1 MMMPTPARRL
11 GWAGVLILAGIATA
25 AADQVCTL
33 SEATVCG
40 KFVPALQYEC
50 TKNVQ
55 LAAGFCRKAA
65 RQVRFGSHEMHCR
78 AACRAG
84 AQAFELDRVLRNLAT
99 TTAEK
104 SSAGD
109 ATWLAEARTFWQA
122 QGDEAFMCTAAQ
134 FTQAR
139 ADCDAYCDTKA
150 RRRDLEE
157 LQALAAGKEFLELQL
172 PVFACPPGPATRL
185 LSQSGGTVLEKLYPQ
200 GHPRRSGSAAE

>member
-1 MMMPTPARRL
+1 MGTPARRFGL
-11 GWAGVLILAGIATA
+11 AGVFVLAGIATA

-33 SEATVCG
+33 SEATLCG

-55 LAAGFCRKAA
+55 LAAGFCRKAV

-99 TTAEK
+99 ATAEK
-104 SSAGD
+104 SFTGD
-109 ATWLAEARTFWQA
+109 TVWLARARTFWKA
-122 QGDEAFMCTAAQ
+122 QGDGAIVCTAAQ
-134 FTQAR
+134 FKQAR
-139 ADCDAYCDTKA
+139 AECDAYCDTKA

-157 LQALAAGKEFLELQL
+157 LQALAAGEEFLELQL
-172 PVFACPPGPATRL
+172 PVFACPPGPATKL
-185 LSQSGGTVLEKLYPQ
+185 LSKGGATVLEQLYPQ
-200 GHPRRSGSAAE
+200 GHPRRSGPAAE